1 MKQHVAVLFLFA
13 KTMSICGYQ
22 IRTKVPACVS
32 FNATKVQLCYM
43 KNYSFW
49 YRISFSK
56 AQKKLPP
63 FDICKKE
70 QENMNHTVSHIQCE
84 IAYQIYYVNFIVG
97 DGRTIS

>member
-1 MKQHVAVLFLFA
+1 MLYEELLFL
-13 KTMSICGYQ
+13 
-22 IRTKVPACVS
+22 VPY
-32 FNATKVQLCYM
+32 F
-43 KNYSFW
+43 
-49 YRISFSK
+49 FSK

-63 FDICKKE
+63 FDICKKK